1 MKMDVTGVTLSST
14 SETLKKGATVTLSA
28 AVSSGGATNAD
39 VTWKSTNTSVARVDQ
54 SGKVTALADGAAAI
68 TVEAD
73 GKFAVCVVLVSSGA
87 NDGDND
93 DGDDGNTGGSDT
105 QPSAT
110 PTVAPTATT
119 TPADSGD
126 KEDVPD
132 TGDDTPKPT
141 PAPEAVIITI
151 VVADLPEGTTAV
163 RLPDGTVIE
172 LDGSDTIDIKVDA
185 EQLSDDGS
193 LDVYIINALSSWIFT
208 NMDKRISLLERSE

>member
-1 MKMDVTGVTLSST
+1 MNR
-14 SETLKKGATVTLSA
+14 KKKFISILIVIVMLLAFSAT
-28 AVSSGGATNAD
+28 
-39 VTWKSTNTSVARVDQ
+39 
-54 SGKVTALADGAAAI
+54 
-68 TVEAD
+68 
-73 GKFAVCVVLVSSGA
+73 
-87 NDGDND
+87 GDN
-93 DGDDGNTGGSDT
+93 
-105 QPSAT
+105 
-110 PTVAPTATT
+110 
-119 TPADSGD
+119 
-126 KEDVPD
+126 
-132 TGDDTPKPT
+132 TPKPT